1 MLCERCKKN
10 NATVFYEENINGET
24 RSYSLCSACA
34 SEMKKAG
41 ELSGLFPFSGFTSMQ
56 DQLFGGLFGI
66 SEPAVTPR
74 RSCPLCSAT
83 LSDFKK
89 NGKTG
94 CPECYKTFGE
104 ELKGTIR
111 SIHGNVKHIGRSP
124 AKFRKNRE
132 KENELKELKKL
143 LKKAISNEDFE
154 TAADLRDKIRAM
166 ESNEN
171 QGGQL

>member
-10 NATVFYEENINGET
+10 NATVFYEESINGES

-34 SEMKKAG
+34 SEMKKSG
-41 ELSGLFPFSGFTSMQ
+41 ELSGLFPFSGFASVQ

-66 SEPAVTPR
+66 SEPALKTRKV
-74 RSCPLCSAT
+74 CPLCAAT
-83 LSDFKK
+83 FSDFQK

-124 AKFRKNRE
+124 AKFSKVRE
-132 KENELKELKKL
+132 KENELKELKNQ
-143 LKKAISNEDFE
+143 LKTAIADEDFE
-154 TAADLRDKIRAM
+154 TAATLRDKIRAI
-166 ESNEN
+166 ESREN
-171 QGGQL
+171 